1 MLLRKQ
7 HLVGACCNAYVL
19 GCMTHLQAAKL
30 GQFCFPFPV
39 FMFFLANEVQQLVQ
53 QEQQQG
59 KDRRSEAAAAAAA
72 GVTALLPVAP
82 QAAAAAMQL

>member
-30 GQFCFPFPV
+30 GQITFPFPG
-39 FMFFLANEVQQLVQ
+39 FMFFLAKEVEQMVQ
-53 QEQQQG
+53 QEQQQQQQQQEG
-59 KDRRSEAAAAAAA
+59 SAAAAAAM
-72 GVTALLPVAP
+72 G
-82 QAAAAAMQL
+82 AAVQL

>member
-30 GQFCFPFPV
+30 GQFCFPFPA
-39 FMFFLANEVQQLVQ
+39 FMFFLAKEVQQLVQ

-59 KDRRSEAAAAAAA
+59 KERHSEAAAAAAA
-72 GVTALLPVAP
+72 
-82 QAAAAAMQL
+82 AAVQL